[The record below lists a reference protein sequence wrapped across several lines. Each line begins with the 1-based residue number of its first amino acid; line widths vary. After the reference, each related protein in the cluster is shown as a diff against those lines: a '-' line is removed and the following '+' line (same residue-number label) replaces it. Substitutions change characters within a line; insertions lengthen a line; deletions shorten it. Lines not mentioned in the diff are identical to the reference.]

1 MGLDMKVI
9 GEMVRSKAG
18 EGEEGQTVAVRRQVE
33 GGDLTVSA
41 DPEGEVDISMRMPSG
56 ESEVILHRGRDDLS
70 EAMVRGP
77 SGDIRYYRLQGDAS
91 EASIPDADLNMIRS
105 ASAMID
111 GALGK
116 PEGVEEFE
124 KFNPFEEAGG

>member
-1 MGLDMKVI
+1 MGLDMKTI

-18 EGEEGQTVAVRRQVE
+18 EGEEEQTVAVRRQVE
-33 GGDLTVSA
+33 GGDLTVAA
-41 DPEGEVDISMRMPSG
+41 DPEGEVDISMRFPSG
-56 ESEVILHRGRDDLS
+56 ESEVLLHRGRGDLF

-77 SGDIRYYRLQGDAS
+77 SGDVRYYRLEGGTS

-111 GALGK
+111 GALGA
-116 PEGVEEFE
+116 PGEMDGFE